1 MPQFLRD
8 ILRHPNELHRTLE
21 HLLGAGRSALDAA
34 VVAVRTARHVYL
46 TGIGS
51 SWHAGLNVSA
61 PFQLGGRPVYM
72 VGAAELG
79 QFGAIPAE
87 AVVIVISR
95 SGRSR
100 GICEVRAQGRG
111 GGG

>member
-34 VVAVRTARHVYL
+34 VAAVRSARHLYL

-61 PFQLGGRPVYM
+61 PFQLGGRPGYM
-72 VGAAELG
+72 VDAAEVG
-79 QFGAIPAE
+79 QFSAIPAGSGL
-87 AVVIVISR
+87 AVISR
-95 SGRSR
+95 DVRSG
-100 GICEVRAQGRG
+100 
-111 GGG
+111 